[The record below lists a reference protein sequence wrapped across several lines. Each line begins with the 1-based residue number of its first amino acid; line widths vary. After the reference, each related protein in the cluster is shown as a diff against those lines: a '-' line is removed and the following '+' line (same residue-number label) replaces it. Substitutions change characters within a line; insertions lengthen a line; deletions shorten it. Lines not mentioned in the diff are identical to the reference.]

1 MRGHLV
7 GRMLLFA
14 AVGAVGT
21 VVNTTALYALHLL
34 LRVPLVAASAM
45 AVELAVVNNY
55 VLNDRLT
62 FATRALSM
70 RRFVKFNV
78 SMLAGLAVNVLLLW
92 VLVRGGVD
100 LVVANLIAIGAAFA
114 VNYASS
120 ALWVWG
126 LPRGSTR

>member
-1 MRGHLV
+1 MNT
-7 GRMLLFA
+7 A
-14 AVGAVGT
+14 ALSV
-21 VVNTTALYALHLL
+21 LHLL

-62 FATRALSM
+62 FATHALSM

-78 SMLAGLAVNVLLLW
+78 SMLGGLAVNVLLLW
-92 VLVRGGVD
+92 VLVRGGVAF
-100 LVVANLIAIGAAFA
+100 LVANLLAIAAAFA

-126 LPRGSTR
+126 WNPRSS